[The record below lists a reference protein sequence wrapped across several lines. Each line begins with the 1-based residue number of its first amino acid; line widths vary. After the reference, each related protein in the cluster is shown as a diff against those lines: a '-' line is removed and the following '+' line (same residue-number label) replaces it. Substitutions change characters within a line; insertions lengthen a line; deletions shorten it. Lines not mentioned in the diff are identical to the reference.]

1 MVLRLTTERPEAVE
15 AGFARVVG
23 TEKRKILEAVKAVL
37 NNPDEPPTESPYGS
51 GDSAEK

>member
-15 AGFARVVG
+15 AGFTRVVG

-37 NNPDEPPTESPYGS
+37 NGPDKLPTESLYGV
-51 GDSAEK
+51 GIQPGK